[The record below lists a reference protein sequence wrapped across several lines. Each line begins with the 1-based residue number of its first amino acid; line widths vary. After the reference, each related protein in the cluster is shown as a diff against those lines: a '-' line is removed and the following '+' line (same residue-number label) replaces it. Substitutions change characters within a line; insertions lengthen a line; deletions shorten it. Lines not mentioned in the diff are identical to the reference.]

1 MVRRVCVCACECRTR
16 KRTTQGA
23 NQQQNSL
30 YRFYMDDSPGLT
42 ITPLVLRFCICLIY
56 VPISTHVLLGW
67 NVADVFF
74 PLSLSLFVFTGRP
87 DHVRRVH
94 WLCDCLASHRAT
106 CTVQLQDLQR
116 IRKRNCF
123 FFWLKKK

>member
-74 PLSLSLFVFTGRP
+74 PLSLSLSLFLQVVLIMSVGFIGFVTVLHLIGR
-87 DHVRRVH
+87 
-94 WLCDCLASHRAT
+94 L
-106 CTVQLQDLQR
+106 VQYSSK
-116 IRKRNCF
+116 ISSE
-123 FFWLKKK
+123 